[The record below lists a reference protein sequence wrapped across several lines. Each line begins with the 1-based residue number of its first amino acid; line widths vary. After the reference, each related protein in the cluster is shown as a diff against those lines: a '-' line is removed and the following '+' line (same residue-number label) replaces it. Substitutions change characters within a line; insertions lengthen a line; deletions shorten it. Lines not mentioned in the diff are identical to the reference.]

1 MKKYKF
7 MQNAQMNVYQ
17 MSKKILSCGRI
28 LIAASIIFIFPLCN
42 MPVYA
47 AEEEV
52 NSNVQI
58 IEESSSPAEYDIF
71 VNFPD
76 TPIAVYEVDNPY
88 RIETVAM
95 FGDVYQG
102 TISDTILKYLAG
114 FVEPFDDYI
123 IYRSD
128 QYIYKVIVGNDFQS
142 SGSTVSG
149 SGSIYSLTT
158 NSNYNQTEY
167 RLSKTEGNFSVN
179 TGGSAYVYSNIE
191 GYSDYLKE
199 VRYEAFT
206 TFGINAAFIFI
217 AVRDVFKSIFR

>member
-1 MKKYKF
+1 
-7 MQNAQMNVYQ
+7 MQ
-17 MSKKILSCGRI
+17 KINKLLMC
-28 LIAASIIFIFPLCN
+28 LALLFLCN

-47 AEEEV
+47 ANEEDI
-52 NSNVQI
+52 NVLDDTQ
-58 IEESSSPAEYDIF
+58 SSPPVEYDIV

-95 FGDVYQG
+95 LGDIYQG
-102 TISDTILKYLAG
+102 TISDSILKYLAG

-128 QYIYKVIVGNDFQS
+128 QYVYKVVVGKGFQS

-167 RLSKTEGNFSVN
+167 KLNQSAGSFSVN

-217 AVRDVFKSIFR
+217 AVRDLFKSIFR